1 MKDRVAITRLIIFVM
16 ICCCFGNLNVL
27 VISKGNIKNT
37 EYIILL
43 VNTFLMPFISICS
56 IIYINSSKFLKDEL
70 TEVYTKS
77 KLYLDLKKLMKR
89 NVRFTLVYIDL
100 NDFKSINDTNGH
112 VVGDKFLKSF
122 GSKIKLIAGTRAYR
136 YGGDEFVL
144 VSRLN
149 ENVLKENLS
158 KLNLKF
164 NFSYG
169 MSTYSFFED
178 FSDDEVDRII
188 GEVDEM
194 MYLFKMKNKEESR

>member
-1 MKDRVAITRLIIFVM
+1 MKNRVTLARLIIFTM
-16 ICCCFGNLNVL
+16 ICCCFGNLSVL
-27 VISKGNIKNT
+27 IISKGNIKST

-43 VNTFLMPFISICS
+43 INTFLMFFISIGS
-56 IIYINSSKFLKDEL
+56 IVFINSAKFFKDEL

-77 KLYLDLKKLMKR
+77 KLYLDLKRLMKR
-89 NVRFTLVYIDL
+89 NIRFTLVYIDL
-100 NDFKSINDTNGH
+100 NDFKSINDTKGH

-122 GSKIKLIAGTRAYR
+122 GSKIKLITGTRAYR

-144 VSRLN
+144 VSKLN
-149 ENVLKENLS
+149 EDVLKENLS

-169 MSTYSFFED
+169 MSTYSSFKE

-194 MYLFKMKNKEESR
+194 MYLFKRKNKEESR